1 MALVVET
8 TIRDMYASTC
18 NCLDGLNEKELEALC
33 NCEDA
38 DIPVRVLRCATPG
51 YYDVETPS
59 GVKVAALSWVH
70 LDGFTYTGPD
80 L

>member
-1 MALVVET
+1 MALVIET
-8 TIRDMYASTC
+8 TIRDMYAGC
-18 NCLDGLNEKELEALC
+18 NDGLEADEIEALC

-51 YYDVETPS
+51 YYDVVTPS
-59 GVKVAALSWVH
+59 GVEVDALSWVH
-70 LDGFTYTGPD
+70 LDGFTPEGPD